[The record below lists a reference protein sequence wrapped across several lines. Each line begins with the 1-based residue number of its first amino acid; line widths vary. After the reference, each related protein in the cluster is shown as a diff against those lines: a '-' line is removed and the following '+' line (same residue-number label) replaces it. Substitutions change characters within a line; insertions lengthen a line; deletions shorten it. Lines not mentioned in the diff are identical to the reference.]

1 MPRGLEERAGNP
13 AAGRAKMKRR
23 AVALGLAG
31 LLGVGEARAQFGGM
45 GGRRG
50 GGTRSGGRASGT
62 ERHDSPD
69 ALEVSLEEL
78 GGDLKL
84 TTEQQPRW
92 DVYRQRVEALA
103 ADIARERKRVAEED
117 KLDAVQQLKRV
128 VDTQRNRLAAVEDIA
143 DAGAAFYSS
152 LTAQQKALADRR
164 LAKVMRGL
172 AAL

>member
-1 MPRGLEERAGNP
+1 MPRGLEERTGNP
-13 AAGRAKMKRR
+13 AAGRAKMRRR
-23 AVALGLAG
+23 AFALALAG
-31 LLGVGEARAQFGGM
+31 LVGVGEARAQFGGM
-45 GGRRG
+45 GRRG
-50 GGTRSGGRASGT
+50 GGTRSGGRASGS
-62 ERHDSPD
+62 EQRDSPD

-84 TTEQQPRW
+84 TAEQQPRW

-103 ADIARERKRVAEED
+103 ADIGRERKRVAEED

-128 VDTQRNRLAAVEDIA
+128 VDTQRNRLAAMEDIA

-172 AAL
+172 TAP